1 MRNCLRCHIEMIED
15 LTLLTYDGMGLS
27 VAEKGLFKSSLG
39 KLSAAVCPECG
50 YTEIYMDNT
59 DKVKNKK

>member
-27 VAEKGLFKSSLG
+27 VAGKGLFKSSLG
-39 KLSAAVCPECG
+39 KLSTAVCPECG

-59 DKVKNKK
+59 DKAKKNK